1 VEYAAGMNHA
11 SLAVAFA
18 LLLGPA
24 LSAQVIPR
32 RETPNGAGL
41 VSSSTSGR
49 AAVLEV
55 RGGVAGF
62 ASSAGHRSSV
72 GGGVV
77 QDAVSQAAVP
87 GGGGFGGGG
96 GGGCAAAPGRTGGPW
111 SALLWLLAARLALGI
126 RLRRDPLERA

>member
-1 VEYAAGMNHA
+1 MNHA
-11 SLAVAFA
+11 CLAVAVT

-32 RETPNGAGL
+32 RQTPNGAGL

-62 ASSAGHRSSV
+62 ASSAQHRSSV

-77 QDAVSQAAVP
+77 QDSLPQATT
-87 GGGGFGGGG
+87 GGGLPGGGG
-96 GGGCAAAPGRTGGPW
+96 GGGCAAAPGRPGGPW
-111 SALLWLLAARLALGI
+111 GALLWLLLARLALAF
-126 RLRRDPLERA
+126 RLRKASPEPA